1 MRVFDIV
8 RQMTGR
14 AQPRRIPDWAA
25 SPTACA
31 YELMAAWFRR
41 TPLLTTGTLEIL
53 LRDWP
58 LGHARAAEELGY
70 RVTPLETGVA
80 RLIDAIG
87 AAPRAAA

>member
-8 RQMTGR
+8 RALTGR

-25 SPTACA
+25 SPAA
-31 YELMAAWFRR
+31 LADEVLAAWFGR

-58 LGHARAAEELGY
+58 LGHARASEELGY
-70 RVTPLETGVA
+70 RVTPLEQGVA
-80 RLIDAIG
+80 RLLDQVPAPP
-87 AAPRAAA
+87 AAV